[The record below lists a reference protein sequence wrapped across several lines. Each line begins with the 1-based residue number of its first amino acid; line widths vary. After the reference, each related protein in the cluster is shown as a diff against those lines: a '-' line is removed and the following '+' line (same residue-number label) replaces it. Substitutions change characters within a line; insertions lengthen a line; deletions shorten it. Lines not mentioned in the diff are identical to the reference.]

1 MKTNDNI
8 ITIPR
13 KITKGE
19 EIIILTRQEYE
30 RRIRQAKGVAK
41 ALRIIAEGEKAYRTK
56 RTVSASSLEEAIKIY
71 EKRPD

>member
-1 MKTNDNI
+1 MKTDDNI
-8 ITIPR
+8 ITIPS

-41 ALRIIAEGEKAYRTK
+41 ALRIIAEGEKAYRSK
-56 RTVSASSLEEAIKIY
+56 RTVSASSLEEALEKY
-71 EKRPD
+71 AKRPD